1 MLNIDDIKIIKK
13 YDKSDMLGVIEAFA
27 DQCRAAK
34 AIGAGFKLPDSFRCE
49 YKNIVCTGM
58 GGSAIGADI
67 IRSYIAEEARIPLL
81 VNRNYTLPNFVGS
94 DSLVIASSYSGNTE
108 ETISAYKDAGAKGA
122 KIIVITS
129 GGQLQDMAGRD
140 GNPVVVIPKG
150 FAPRCALG
158 YSSLTLLILLTKIGI
173 IKEKSAEID
182 EMIGLLEWLRDEK
195 VGHAVSRKKNP
206 AKYIADTLHLKFPV
220 IYASQEH
227 LDAVVTRWRGE
238 MSENAKTL
246 SSGHLFPEM
255 NHNEIVGWEFPKKSL
270 EDFAAVILRDA
281 GDHPRNA
288 RRIDVTEKILEKNK
302 FKVIEVVSSG
312 KGLLARIFS
321 LVYIG
326 DFVSFYLSILNGID
340 PTPVERINYL
350 KKELA
355 KG

>member
-1 MLNIDDIKIIKK
+1 MLNIDDLKIIKK

-34 AIGAGFKLPDSFRCE
+34 AIGMDLNLPDSFRRE

-67 IRSYIAEEARIPLL
+67 IRSYITDEARIPLS

-94 DSLVIASSYSGNTE
+94 SSLVIASSYSGNTE
-108 ETISAYKDAGAKGA
+108 ETISAYKDASAKGA
-122 KIIVITS
+122 SIIVITS
-129 GGQLQDMAGRD
+129 GGQLQEMAGRD
-140 GNPVVVIPKG
+140 GNPVVIIPKG

-158 YSSLTLLILLTKIGI
+158 YSSLTLLILLSKIGI
-173 IKEKSAEID
+173 VKDKSRDID
-182 EMIGLLEWLRDEK
+182 EAIGVLEWLKDEK

-206 AKYIADTLHLKFPV
+206 AKYIADSLHLKFPV
-220 IYASQEH
+220 IYASQGH
-227 LDAVVTRWRGE
+227 LDSVVTRWRGE
-238 MSENAKTL
+238 LSENAKVL

-255 NHNEIVGWEFPKKSL
+255 NHNEIVGWENPKSLL
-270 EDFAAVILRDA
+270 EDFVAVMLRDA
-281 GDHPRNA
+281 GDHPRNS

-302 FKVIEVVSSG
+302 FKVLEVCSFG

-321 LVYIG
+321 LIYIG
-326 DFVSFYLSILNGID
+326 DFTSFYLSILNGID
-340 PTPVERINYL
+340 PTPVDRIDYL